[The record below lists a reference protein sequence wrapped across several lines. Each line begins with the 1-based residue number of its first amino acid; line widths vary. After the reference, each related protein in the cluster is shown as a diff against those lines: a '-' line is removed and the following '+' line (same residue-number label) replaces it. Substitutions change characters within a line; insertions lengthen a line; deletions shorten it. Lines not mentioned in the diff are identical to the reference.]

1 MATCNNADAPHV
13 RLSKRS
19 QPQKSMYCMIPFI
32 ESFFKQR
39 LISGDGSQFSGY
51 LWRGESRGSLLGLW
65 CRENRDFG
73 EGVFWLS
80 LAFCCGK
87 DLWPVQKLPGSFCTL
102 YLQPVGGHLRWTW
115 GMTFFS
121 SLWSTLLIGRNL
133 VVDSVSKIPGKTVCL

>member
-1 MATCNNADAPHV
+1 MATCNNAGAPHV

-51 LWRGESRGSLLGLW
+51 LWRGESRGSLLGFW

-73 EGVFWLS
+73 EGMF
-80 LAFCCGK
+80 
-87 DLWPVQKLPGSFCTL
+87 
-102 YLQPVGGHLRWTW
+102 
-115 GMTFFS
+115 
-121 SLWSTLLIGRNL
+121 
-133 VVDSVSKIPGKTVCL
+133 